1 MDLLGT
7 SNRKSNAKL
16 ITIKYYWIFKDV
28 RKILLA
34 TYNYETNA
42 QVKIE
47 RPKPRI
53 FLVSLKKESSGHA
66 CKRHKR

>member
-7 SNRKSNAKL
+7 SNRKLNAKL

-53 FLVSLKKESSGHA
+53 FLVSLKKESSSHA